1 MRKRIL
7 PIVMALMLLIVCVA
21 PVAANARVLSSYPV
35 LRINGT
41 KAECCGVFEGNKSS
55 DRISITLTL
64 KQGSGR
70 VKSWSKSGNGYVE
83 IIEECTVETGKTYEL
98 VLSATVNGVA
108 QPDVSVTA
116 RS

>member
-7 PIVMALMLLIVCVA
+7 SIAMALIIFIVCVA
-21 PVAANARVLSSYPV
+21 PAAATTQVITCYPS
-35 LRINGT
+35 LHISGT
-41 KAECCGVFEGNKSS
+41 KAECWGLYDSNKSS

-64 KQGSGR
+64 KQGSSR

-83 IIEECTVETGKTYEL
+83 ITEECTVETGKTYEL
-98 VLSATVNGVA
+98 VLSATVNNVA
-108 QPDVSVTA
+108 QPDISVTA